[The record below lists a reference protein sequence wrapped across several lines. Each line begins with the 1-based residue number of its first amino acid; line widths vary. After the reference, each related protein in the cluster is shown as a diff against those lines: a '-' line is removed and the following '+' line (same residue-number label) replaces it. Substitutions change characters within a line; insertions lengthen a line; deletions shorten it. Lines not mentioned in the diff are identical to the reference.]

1 MCGNTLKLN
10 WDGFCLK
17 EKYINIHIVYEQTY
31 FSIFIMTFFVA
42 DAYDSRPY
50 LEYVLRFYE

>member
-1 MCGNTLKLN
+1 MCGNKLKHN
-10 WDGFCLK
+10 WNGFCLK
-17 EKYINIHIVYEQTY
+17 EKYINIHIVYEHTY

-50 LEYVLRFYE
+50 LEYVLCFYE